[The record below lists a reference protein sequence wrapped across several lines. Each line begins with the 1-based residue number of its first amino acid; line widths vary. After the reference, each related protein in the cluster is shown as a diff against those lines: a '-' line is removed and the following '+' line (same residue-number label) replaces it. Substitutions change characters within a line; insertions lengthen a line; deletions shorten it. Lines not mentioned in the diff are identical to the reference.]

1 MGGLP
6 AYAGGTATEIRD
18 QVREERRRELWFQG
32 TRIGDKLRWDEPWLQ
47 GFNLRGREYN
57 ASETCVPLHQAEF
70 DTNPNL

>member
-1 MGGLP
+1 MIPAQLKGGQL
-6 AYAGGTATEIRD
+6 
-18 QVREERRRELWFQG
+18 
-32 TRIGDKLRWDEPWLQ
+32 DEPWLQ